1 MDSQQHS
8 QLFNVGGAQLSRFE
22 DMRLITGNGKYSSD
36 WNTPDQLHACFLR
49 SDRAHARI
57 VSINFD
63 KVSQVK
69 GVVGVY
75 TGADAQAAGYLRSA
89 SFLPPTG
96 KGGMKARVPDRPC
109 LAIGK
114 VRFVGDPVAMVIADS
129 HLAAQDACELIEVVY
144 EDLPAIVDPV
154 EALKPGAPQLHDD
167 VPGNCPVEAECGN
180 EAATMEAIA
189 KAAHVT
195 KITVD
200 CTRVTASPMEPRAAL
215 IEYKAQSDG
224 GESYV
229 VHTPSQGVNM
239 TRKQFSIYSNLGED
253 KFRVEIQDVGGGFG
267 QRSTVYPEYVS
278 MMMAAKALQR
288 PIKWVSTR
296 TECFLTDT
304 HGRANL
310 ITATLA
316 MDKNAQFTGLRIDW
330 ITDQGGYLS
339 PIGPA
344 GHIRNATTC
353 MNGVYK
359 IPALYGHF
367 KVALTSTGWVAAYRG
382 AGRPD
387 IAYAI
392 ERAVDAAALEL
403 NMDPADLRRRNYV
416 PLNEYPYK
424 SATGSTIE
432 IADLPGLSAKALT
445 LADWSGFESR
455 RAASAK
461 KGKLR
466 GIGMSAVIEPTGAG
480 TYPCDEIEVSVG
492 TDGIVTLHTVSHS
505 QGQGHE
511 TSFAMVTASALGIP
525 AERIKVRQ
533 GDADRSVTMVGNHS
547 GGSRTMVGAGT
558 VCHIAA
564 NKLIDAGKSLAAE
577 DLGVEPSQ
585 VSYAKGEFSA
595 KDSKKKIT
603 LAQLAATKKL
613 SVIGE
618 GTFTSTYPNG
628 CHIAEVEIDP
638 ETGVTDIASYLSVD
652 DCGHIVSHTIVE
664 GQMHGAVVQG
674 MGQVFGEHIVYDKDS
689 GQMITGSFSDYIM
702 PRAGQLKA
710 IQMEEYTTLSKL
722 GPLGI
727 KGMGE
732 SGCTASLPA
741 LVNAVCNALG
751 VRHLDMPLTPSKVW
765 AAIQKNK
772 AQPAKH

>member
-1 MDSQQHS
+1 MDQHHHS
-8 QLFNVGGAQLSRFE
+8 QLFKVGGARVSRFE
-22 DMRLITGNGKYSSD
+22 DIRLITGNGKYSSD
-36 WNTPDQLHACFLR
+36 WNVPGQLHACFLR

-63 KVSQVK
+63 KVNQVK

-75 TGADAQAAGYLRSA
+75 TGVDAQAAGYMRPVSFMTSA
-89 SFLPPTG
+89 G
-96 KGGMKARVPDRPC
+96 KGGMKAKVPERPC

-114 VRFVGDPVAMVIADS
+114 VRFVGDPVAMVIAES

-144 EDLPAIVDPV
+144 EDLPAIVDP
-154 EALKPGAPQLHDD
+154 EAALAPGAPQLHDD
-167 VPGNCPVEAECGN
+167 VPGNMPFEAESGS
-180 EAATMEAIA
+180 EAPVSEAIA

-195 KITVD
+195 KLTVD
-200 CTRVTASPMEPRAAL
+200 CTRVSPSPMEPRAAL
-215 IEYKAQSDG
+215 IEYNAGDD
-224 GESYV
+224 SYI

-239 TRKQFSIYSNLGED
+239 TRKQFATYSNLGED

-278 MMMAAKALQR
+278 MMIAAKAVGR

-296 TECFLTDT
+296 TESFLTDT
-304 HGRANL
+304 HGRGNI
-310 ITATLA
+310 ITITLA
-316 MDKNAQFTGLRIDW
+316 MDKNAQFTGLRVDW
-330 ITDQGGYLS
+330 LTDMGAYLS
-339 PIGPA
+339 PVGPG
-344 GHIRNATTC
+344 GHIRNATAC

-367 KVALTSTGWVAAYRG
+367 RVALTNTGWVAAYRG

-392 ERAVDAAALEL
+392 ERVVDAAALEL
-403 NMDPADLRRRNYV
+403 KMDPADLRRRNYV
-416 PLNEYPYK
+416 PANEYPYK

-432 IADLPGLSAKALT
+432 MADLPGLSVKALN
-445 LADWSGFESR
+445 LADWAGFDAR
-455 RAASAK
+455 RTASAK

-466 GIGMSAVIEPTGAG
+466 GIGMSTVIEPTGAG
-480 TYPCDEIEVSVG
+480 QYPRDEIDISVDGTGEV
-492 TDGIVTLHTVSHS
+492 TIHTVSHS

-511 TSFAMVTASALGIP
+511 TSFAMVTANALGIP
-525 AERIKVRQ
+525 AERIKIRQ
-533 GDADRSVTMVGNHS
+533 GDPDRAPKMVGNHS

-585 VSYAKGEFSA
+585 VSYSKGEFFA

-603 LAQLAATKKL
+603 LAQLAAKKTL
-613 SVIGE
+613 AAKGE
-618 GTFTSTYPNG
+618 GTFTSTFPNG
-628 CHIAEVEIDP
+628 CHITEVEIDP

-652 DCGHIVSHTIVE
+652 DCGHVVSHTIVE

-674 MGQVFGEHIVYDKDS
+674 LGQVFGEHIVYDKES
-689 GQMITGSFSDYIM
+689 GQMLTGSFSDYIM
-702 PRAGQLKA
+702 PRAGQLKSM
-710 IQMEEYTTLSKL
+710 QMEEYTTLSKL

-741 LVNAVCNALG
+741 LVNAVSNALG
-751 VRHLDMPLTPSKVW
+751 VKHIDMPLTPAKVW
-765 AAIQKNK
+765 ATIQQSKK
-772 AQPAKH
+772 

>member
-1 MDSQQHS
+1 MDQHEHHA
-8 QLFNVGGAQLSRFE
+8 QLFNFGGAKVSRFE
-22 DMRLITGNGKYSSD
+22 DLRLITGNGKYSSD
-36 WNTPDQLHACFLR
+36 WNAPDQLHAVFLR

-63 KVSQVK
+63 KVSQIK

-75 TGADAQAAGYLRSA
+75 TGADAEAAGYLRPP

-96 KGGMKARVPDRPC
+96 KGGMKARVPARPC

-114 VRFVGDPVAMVIADS
+114 VRFVGDPVAMVIAES
-129 HLAAQDACELIEVVY
+129 ALAAQDACELIEVVY
-144 EDLPAIVDPV
+144 EDLPAVVDPE

-167 VPGNCPVEAECGN
+167 VPGNCPVEAESGV
-180 EAATMEAIA
+180 EAPVMEAIA

-195 KITVD
+195 KLTVD

-215 IEYKAQSDG
+215 IEYKPETD
-224 GESYV
+224 SYV

-239 TRKQFSIYSNLGED
+239 TRKQFATYANLGED

-267 QRSTVYPEYVS
+267 QRSTCYPEYVS
-278 MMMAAKALQR
+278 MMIAAKALNR

-296 TECFLTDT
+296 TESFLTDT

-316 MDKNAQFTGLRIDW
+316 LDKNAQFTGLRIDW
-330 ITDQGGYLS
+330 ITDQGAYLS
-339 PIGPA
+339 PTGPA
-344 GHIRNATTC
+344 GHIRNATSC

-367 KVALTSTGWVAAYRG
+367 KVVLTNTGWVAAYRG

-387 IAYAI
+387 IAYAV
-392 ERAVDAAALEL
+392 ERVVDAAAKEL

-432 IADLPGLSAKALT
+432 IADMPGLTAKALS
-445 LADWSGFESR
+445 LADWSGFEAR

-480 TYPCDEIEVSVG
+480 SYPRDEIDISV
-492 TDGIVTLHTVSHS
+492 DGEGLITVHTVAHS
-505 QGQGHE
+505 QGQGHV
-511 TSFAMVTASALGIP
+511 TSFAMVVGNALGVP
-525 AERIKVRQ
+525 AERVKIIQ
-533 GDADRSVTMVGNHS
+533 GDPERAPQMVGNHT

-577 DLGVEPSQ
+577 EIGVEPSQ
-585 VSYAKGEFSA
+585 VSYANGEFTSA
-595 KDSKKKIT
+595 HSKKKIT
-603 LAQLAATKKL
+603 LAQLAAKKML
-613 SVIGE
+613 AAKGE
-618 GTFTSTYPNG
+618 GTFISTYPNG
-628 CHIAEVEIDP
+628 CHIAEVEVDP
-638 ETGVTDIASYLSVD
+638 DTGVTDIASYLSVD
-652 DCGHIVSHTIVE
+652 DCGHVVSHTIVE

-674 MGQVFGEHIVYDKDS
+674 LGQVFGEHIVYDKES
-689 GQMITGSFSDYIM
+689 GQMLTGTFMDYIM
-702 PRAGQLKA
+702 PRAGQLKSM
-710 IQMEEYTTLSKL
+710 QMEEYTTLSKL

-741 LVNAVCNALG
+741 LVAAVTNAIG
-751 VRHLDMPLTPSKVW
+751 VKHLDMPLTPSKVW
-765 AAIQKNK
+765 KTLQQN
-772 AQPAKH
+772 PAKH

>member
-1 MDSQQHS
+1 MDPQQNS
-8 QLFNVGGAQLSRFE
+8 QLFNVGGARVSRLE
-22 DMRLITGNGKYSSD
+22 DIRLITGKGKYSSD
-36 WNTPDQLHACFLR
+36 WNAPNQLHACFLR
-49 SDRAHARI
+49 SDRAHACI

-63 KVSQVK
+63 KVGQVK

-75 TGADAQAAGYLRSA
+75 TGADAQKAGYLRPA
-89 SFLPPTG
+89 SFMTSAG
-96 KGGMKARVPDRPC
+96 KGGMKAKVPQRPC

-114 VRFVGDPVAMVIADS
+114 VRFVGDPVAMVIAES

-144 EDLPAIVDPV
+144 EDLPAIVDA
-154 EALKPGAPQLHDD
+154 EAALAPGAPQLHDD
-167 VPGNCPVEAECGN
+167 VPGNTPFEAECGN
-180 EAATMEAIA
+180 ETAVSEAIA
-189 KAAHVT
+189 KATHVI
-195 KITVD
+195 KLTVD

-215 IEYKAQSDG
+215 IEYVSGSD
-224 GESYV
+224 SYI

-239 TRKQFSIYSNLGED
+239 TRKQFATYANLGED

-278 MMMAAKALQR
+278 MMIAAKALHR

-296 TECFLTDT
+296 TESFLTDT
-304 HGRANL
+304 HGRANI

-316 MDKNAQFTGLRIDW
+316 LDNNAQFTGLRIDW
-330 ITDQGGYLS
+330 LTDMGAYLS
-339 PIGPA
+339 PVGPG
-344 GHIRNATTC
+344 GHIRNATAC

-367 KVALTSTGWVAAYRG
+367 RVALTSTGWVAAYRG

-392 ERAVDAAALEL
+392 ERVVDAAALEL
-403 NMDPADLRRRNYV
+403 KMDPADLRRRNYI
-416 PLNEYPYK
+416 PANEYPYK

-432 IADLPGLSAKALT
+432 MADLPGLSVKALN
-445 LADWSGFESR
+445 LADWTGFEAR

-461 KGKLR
+461 KGRLR
-466 GIGMSAVIEPTGAG
+466 GIGMSTVIEPTGAG
-480 TYPCDEIEVSVG
+480 QYPRDEIDISVDAKG
-492 TDGIVTLHTVSHS
+492 QVTLHTVSHS

-525 AERIKVRQ
+525 VERIKIIQ
-533 GDADRSVTMVGNHS
+533 GDPDRAPKMVGNHS

-577 DLGVEPSQ
+577 ELGVEPSQ
-585 VSYAKGEFSA
+585 VSYSKGEFSA
-595 KDSKKKIT
+595 TGSKIT
-603 LAQLAATKKL
+603 LAQLAAKKTL
-613 SVIGE
+613 AVTGE
-618 GTFTSTYPNG
+618 GTFTSTFPNG
-628 CHIAEVEIDP
+628 CHIAEVEVDP

-652 DCGHIVSHTIVE
+652 DCGYVVSHTIVE

-674 MGQVFGEHIVYDKDS
+674 LGQVFGEHIVYDKES
-689 GQMITGSFSDYIM
+689 GQMITATFSDYIM
-702 PRAGQLKA
+702 PRAGQLKSM
-710 IQMEEYTTLSKL
+710 QMEEHVTLSKL

-741 LVNAVCNALG
+741 LVNAVVNALG
-751 VRHLDMPLTPSKVW
+751 VKHLDMPLTPSKVW
-765 AAIQKNK
+765 KTIQQSKQQLK
-772 AQPAKH
+772 K

>member
-1 MDSQQHS
+1 MDQQHHS
-8 QLFNVGGAQLSRFE
+8 QLFDVGGAKVSRFE
-22 DMRLITGNGKYSSD
+22 DIRLITGNGKYSSD
-36 WNTPDQLHACFLR
+36 WNLPEQLHACFLR

-57 VSINFD
+57 VSINCD
-63 KVSQVK
+63 KALLHQ
-69 GVVGVY
+69 GVVGIY
-75 TGADAQAAGYLRSA
+75 TGADAKVAGYMRPA
-89 SFLPPTG
+89 SFLPATG
-96 KGGMKARVPDRPC
+96 KDGMKPRVPERPC

-114 VRFVGDPVAMVIADS
+114 VRFVGDEVAMVVAES
-129 HLAAQDACELIEVVY
+129 HLAAQDACELIEVIY
-144 EDLPAIVDPV
+144 EDLPVVVDP
-154 EALKPGAPQLHDD
+154 EAALAPGAPQLHDD
-167 VPGNCPVEAECGN
+167 VPGNLPFEAETGN
-180 EAATMEAIA
+180 EASVSEAIT

-195 KITVD
+195 KLTVD

-215 IEYKAQSDG
+215 IEYVASDD
-224 GESYV
+224 SYV

-239 TRKQFSIYSNLGED
+239 TRKQFATYSNQGED
-253 KFRVEIQDVGGGFG
+253 KFRVEIKDVGGGFG

-278 MMMAAKALQR
+278 MMIAAKALGR

-296 TECFLTDT
+296 TESFLTDT
-304 HGRANL
+304 HGRANI

-316 MDKNAQFTGLRIDW
+316 MDKDAQFTGLRIDW
-330 ITDQGGYLS
+330 LTDQGAYLS
-339 PIGPA
+339 PTGPA
-344 GHIRNATTC
+344 GHIRNPSTC
-353 MNGVYK
+353 LNGVYK

-367 KVALTSTGWVAAYRG
+367 RVALTNTGWVAAYRG

-392 ERAVDAAALEL
+392 ERVVDAAALEL
-403 NMDPADLRRRNYV
+403 KMDRADLRRRNYI
-416 PLNEYPYK
+416 PANEYPYK

-432 IADLPGLSAKALT
+432 MADLPGLSVKALS
-445 LADWSGFESR
+445 LADWTGFETR

-466 GIGMSAVIEPTGAG
+466 GIGMGAVIEPTGAG
-480 TYPCDEIEVSVG
+480 SFPRDEIDISVDAQGEV
-492 TDGIVTLHTVSHS
+492 TIHTVAHS

-511 TSFAMVTASALGIP
+511 TSFAMVTADALGIP
-525 AERIKVRQ
+525 TERIKVRQ
-533 GDADRSVTMVGNHS
+533 GDPDRAPKMVGNHS
-547 GGSRTMVGAGT
+547 GGSRSMVGAGT

-585 VSYAKGEFSA
+585 VSYSKGEFSV
-595 KDSKKKIT
+595 KDGKQKVT
-603 LAQLAATKKL
+603 LAQLAAKKPL
-613 SVIGE
+613 TAKGE
-618 GTFTSTYPNG
+618 GIFTSTYPNG

-638 ETGVTDIASYLSVD
+638 DTGVTEIASYLSVD

-674 MGQVFGEHIVYDKDS
+674 LGQVFGEHIVYDKDS

-702 PRAGQLKA
+702 PRAGQLKS
-710 IQMEEYTTLSKL
+710 MRMVDHTTYSKL

-732 SGCTASLPA
+732 SGCTASLPT
-741 LVNAVCNALG
+741 LVNAVVNALG
-751 VRHLDMPLTPSKVW
+751 VKHLDMPLTPSKIW
-765 AAIQKNK
+765 KTIQQLKI
-772 AQPAKH
+772 QPVTN

>member
-1 MDSQQHS
+1 MDQHHHS
-8 QLFNVGGAQLSRFE
+8 QLFKIDGAHVSRFE

-36 WNTPDQLHACFLR
+36 WNAPGQLHACFLR

-57 VSINFD
+57 VSINYD
-63 KVSQVK
+63 KARQLK

-75 TGADAQAAGYLRSA
+75 TGADAQAAGYMRPA
-89 SFLPPTG
+89 SFLPATG
-96 KGGMKARVPDRPC
+96 KGGMKARVPERPC

-114 VRFVGDPVAMVIADS
+114 VRFVGDPVAMVVAES

-144 EDLPAIVDPV
+144 EDLPAVVDP
-154 EALKPGAPQLHDD
+154 EDALKPGAPQLHDD
-167 VPGNCPVEAECGN
+167 VPGNMPYEAETGS
-180 EAATMEAIA
+180 EAPVSEAIA

-195 KITVD
+195 KLTVD
-200 CTRVTASPMEPRAAL
+200 CTRVSPSPMEPRAAL
-215 IEYKAQSDG
+215 IEYVAAND
-224 GESYV
+224 SYI

-239 TRKQFSIYSNLGED
+239 TRRQFATYSNLSED
-253 KFRVEIQDVGGGFG
+253 KFRVEIKDVGGGFG

-278 MMMAAKALQR
+278 MMIATKALGR

-296 TECFLTDT
+296 TESFLTDT
-304 HGRANL
+304 HGRGNL
-310 ITATLA
+310 ITITLA
-316 MDKNAQFTGLRIDW
+316 MDNNAQFTGLRVDW
-330 ITDQGGYLS
+330 LTDQGAYLS
-339 PIGPA
+339 PTGPA
-344 GHIRNATTC
+344 GHIRNPSTC
-353 MNGVYK
+353 LNGVYR

-367 KVALTSTGWVAAYRG
+367 KVVLTNTGWVAAYRG

-392 ERAVDAAALEL
+392 ERVVDAAALEL
-403 NMDPADLRRRNYV
+403 KMDPADLRRRNYV
-416 PLNEYPYK
+416 PANEYPYK
-424 SATGSTIE
+424 TATGSTIE
-432 IADLPGLSAKALT
+432 MADLPGLSVKALN
-445 LADWSGFESR
+445 LADWTGFEAR

-466 GIGMSAVIEPTGAG
+466 GIGMGAVIEPTGAG
-480 TYPCDEIEVSVG
+480 MYPRDEIDISVDAQG
-492 TDGIVTLHTVSHS
+492 EVTLHTVSHS

-511 TSFAMVTASALGIP
+511 TSFAMVTANALGIP

-533 GDADRSVTMVGNHS
+533 GDPDRAPKMVGNHS

-577 DLGVEPSQ
+577 DLRVEPSQ
-585 VSYAKGEFSA
+585 VSYSKGEFSA
-595 KDSKKKIT
+595 KGSKKKIT
-603 LAQLAATKKL
+603 LAQLAATKTLAAK
-613 SVIGE
+613 GE
-618 GTFTSTYPNG
+618 GTFTSTFPNG
-628 CHIAEVEIDP
+628 CHIAEVEVDP

-652 DCGHIVSHTIVE
+652 DCGHVVSHTIVE

-674 MGQVFGEHIVYDKDS
+674 LGQVFGEHIVYDKES

-702 PRAGQLKA
+702 PRAGKLKSM
-710 IQMEEYTTLSKL
+710 QMEEHVTLSKL

-741 LVNAVCNALG
+741 LVNAVVNALG
-751 VRHLDMPLTPSKVW
+751 VKHLDMPLTPSKVW
-765 AAIQKNK
+765 KTIQQSK
-772 AQPAKH
+772 ATN

>member
-1 MDSQQHS
+1 MDQHHHS
-8 QLFNVGGAQLSRFE
+8 QLFKVGNAQVSRFE
-22 DMRLITGNGKYSSD
+22 DIRLITGNGKYSSD
-36 WNTPDQLHACFLR
+36 WNVSNQLHACFLR

-63 KVSQVK
+63 KVNQVK
-69 GVVGVY
+69 GVIGVY
-75 TGADAQAAGYLRSA
+75 TGADAKAAGYMRPA
-89 SFLPPTG
+89 SFLPATG
-96 KGGMKARVPDRPC
+96 KGGMKARVPERPC

-114 VRFVGDPVAMVIADS
+114 VRFVGDPVAMVIAES

-144 EDLPAIVDPV
+144 EDLPAVVDP
-154 EALKPGAPQLHDD
+154 EDALKPGAPQLHDD
-167 VPGNCPVEAECGN
+167 VPGNMPYEAETGS
-180 EAATMEAIA
+180 EAPVTEAIA
-189 KAAHVT
+189 KAAHVV
-195 KITVD
+195 KLTVD

-215 IEYKAQSDG
+215 IEYVAASD
-224 GESYV
+224 SYV

-239 TRKQFSIYSNLGED
+239 TRKQFATYANLGED

-278 MMMAAKALQR
+278 MMMAAKALNR
-288 PIKWVSTR
+288 PVKWVSTR
-296 TECFLTDT
+296 TESFLTDT

-310 ITATLA
+310 ITITLA
-316 MDKNAQFTGLRIDW
+316 MDQSLQFTALRVDW
-330 ITDQGGYLS
+330 ITDQGAYLS
-339 PIGPA
+339 PTGPA
-344 GHIRNATTC
+344 GHIRNPSTC
-353 MNGVYK
+353 LNGVYK

-367 KVALTSTGWVAAYRG
+367 KVALTNTGWVAAYRG

-392 ERAVDAAALEL
+392 ERVVDAAALEL

-416 PLNEYPYK
+416 PVNEYPYK

-432 IADLPGLSAKALT
+432 IADLPGLSVKALS
-445 LADWSGFESR
+445 LADWSGFEAR
-455 RAASAK
+455 REASAK
-461 KGKLR
+461 NGKLR

-480 TYPCDEIEVSVG
+480 MYPRDEIDISVDATG
-492 TDGIVTLHTVSHS
+492 DVTIHTVAHS

-511 TSFAMVTASALGIP
+511 TSFAMVAADALGIP
-525 AERIKVRQ
+525 TERVKIRQ
-533 GDADRSVTMVGNHS
+533 GDPDRAPKMVGNHS

-585 VSYAKGEFSA
+585 VDYSKGEFTSTH
-595 KDSKKKIT
+595 SKKKIT
-603 LAQLAATKKL
+603 LAQLAAKKTL
-613 SVIGE
+613 AAKGE

-628 CHIAEVEIDP
+628 CHITEVEIDP

-652 DCGHIVSHTIVE
+652 DCGHVVSHTIVE

-674 MGQVFGEHIVYDKDS
+674 LGQVFGEHIVYDKES

-702 PRAGQLKA
+702 PRAGKLKSM
-710 IQMEEYTTLSKL
+710 QMEEYTTLSKL

-741 LVNAVCNALG
+741 LVNAVSNALG
-751 VRHLDMPLTPSKVW
+751 VKHIDMPLTPSKVW
-765 AAIQKNK
+765 ATIQQSKK
-772 AQPAKH
+772 

>member
-1 MDSQQHS
+1 MDQHHHS
-8 QLFNVGGAQLSRFE
+8 KLFKVGNAQVSRFE

-36 WNTPDQLHACFLR
+36 WNAPDQLHACFLR

-63 KVSQVK
+63 KVGRIK

-75 TGADAQAAGYLRSA
+75 TGADAQAAGYLRA
-89 SFLPPTG
+89 PSFLPPTG
-96 KGGMKARVPDRPC
+96 KGGMKARVPARPC

-144 EDLPAIVDPV
+144 EDLPAIVDPE

-167 VPGNCPVEAECGN
+167 VPGNCPVEAESGV
-180 EAATMEAIA
+180 EAPVTEAIA

-215 IEYKAQSDG
+215 IEYKADSD
-224 GESYV
+224 SYV

-239 TRKQFSIYSNLGED
+239 TRKQFSTYANLGED

-267 QRSTVYPEYVS
+267 QRSTVYPEYMS

-296 TECFLTDT
+296 TESFLTDT
-304 HGRANL
+304 HGRGNL
-310 ITATLA
+310 ITITLA
-316 MDKNAQFTGLRIDW
+316 MDNNAQFTGMRVDW
-330 ITDQGGYLS
+330 ITDQGAYLS
-339 PIGPA
+339 PTGPA

-367 KVALTSTGWVAAYRG
+367 KVVLTNTGWVAAYRG

-416 PLNEYPYK
+416 PLSEYPYK

-432 IADLPGLSAKALT
+432 IADLPGLSAKALS
-445 LADWSGFESR
+445 LADWSGFEVR

-461 KGKLR
+461 QGKLR

-480 TYPCDEIEVSVG
+480 TAPRDEIELTVSG
-492 TDGIVTLHTVSHS
+492 DGLVTLHTVSHS

-525 AERIKVRQ
+525 VEQIKVKQ
-533 GDADRSVTMVGNHS
+533 GDADRSVTMIGNHS

-585 VSYAKGEFSA
+585 VNYAKGEFSSPH
-595 KDSKKKIT
+595 SKKKIT
-603 LAQLAATKKL
+603 LAQLAAKKKL

-628 CHIAEVEIDP
+628 CHIAEVEVDP
-638 ETGVTDIASYLSVD
+638 DTGVTDIASYLSVD
-652 DCGHIVSHTIVE
+652 DCGHVVSHTIVE

-674 MGQVFGEHIVYDKDS
+674 LGQVFGEHIVYDKNS
-689 GQMITGSFSDYIM
+689 GQMITGTFMDYVM
-702 PRAGQLKA
+702 PRAGKLKS
-710 IQMEEYTTLSKL
+710 IRMEEYTTLSKL

-741 LVNAVCNALG
+741 LVGAVTNALG

-765 AAIQKNK
+765 AAIQQNK
-772 AQPAKH
+772 AHLGNKH

>member
-1 MDSQQHS
+1 MDQHHS
-8 QLFNVGGAQLSRFE
+8 QLFKVGNAKVSRFE

-36 WNTPDQLHACFLR
+36 WNAPDQLHAVFLR
-49 SDRAHARI
+49 ADRAHARI
-57 VSINFD
+57 VSINVNPA
-63 KVSQVK
+63 KQAQ
-69 GVVGVY
+69 GVLAVY
-75 TGADAQAAGYLRSA
+75 TGADAAAAGYLRPP

-96 KGGMKARVPDRPC
+96 KGGMKARVPERPC

-114 VRFVGDPVAMVIADS
+114 VRFVGDPVAMVVAAS

-144 EDLPAIVDPV
+144 EDLPAVVDPV
-154 EALKPGAPQLHDD
+154 AALKPGAPLIHDEI
-167 VPGNCPVEAECGN
+167 PNNCPVEAESGS
-180 EAATMEAIA
+180 EAPTMEAIA
-189 KAAHVT
+189 NAEHVV
-195 KITVD
+195 KLTVD
-200 CTRVTASPMEPRAAL
+200 CTRVSPSPMEPRAAL
-215 IEYKAQSDG
+215 IEYKAETD
-224 GESYV
+224 SYV

-239 TRKQFSIYSNLGED
+239 TRKQFSIYSNLPEE
-253 KFRVEIQDVGGGFG
+253 KFRAEIRDVGGGFG
-267 QRSTVYPEYVS
+267 QRSAAYPEYLS
-278 MMMAAKALQR
+278 MMIAAKALQR

-296 TECFLTDT
+296 TESFLTDT

-316 MDKNAQFTGLRIDW
+316 IDKNLQFTGLRIDW
-330 ITDQGGYLS
+330 ITDQGAYLS
-339 PIGPA
+339 ATGPA
-344 GHIRNATTC
+344 GHIRNGTTC
-353 MNGVYK
+353 LNGVYK
-359 IPALYGHF
+359 IPALYAHF
-367 KVALTSTGWVAAYRG
+367 KVALTNTGWVAAYRG

-392 ERAVDAAALEL
+392 ERVVDAAALQL
-403 NMDPADLRRRNYV
+403 KMDPADLRRRNYV

-432 IADLPGLSAKALT
+432 IADLPGLSAKALA
-445 LADWSGFESR
+445 LADWSGFEAR
-455 RAASAK
+455 RAASAA

-480 TYPCDEIEVSVG
+480 TAPRDEIDISVDG
-492 TDGIVTLHTVSHS
+492 TGTVTLHTVSHS

-511 TSFAMVTASALGIP
+511 TSFAMVVSNALGIP
-525 AERIKVRQ
+525 TEQVKIIQ
-533 GDADRSVTMVGNHS
+533 GDPERAPKIVGNHS

-564 NKLIDAGKSLAAE
+564 NKLIDAAKSLAAE

-585 VSYAKGEFSA
+585 VSYAKGVFTSTH
-595 KDSKKKIT
+595 SKQKLT

-613 SVIGE
+613 AVTGE

-628 CHIAEVEIDP
+628 CHITEVEIDP
-638 ETGVTDIASYLSVD
+638 ETGVTEIASYLSVD
-652 DCGHIVSHTIVE
+652 DCGHVVSHTIVE

-674 MGQVFGEHIVYDKDS
+674 LGQVFGEHIVYDKET
-689 GQMITGSFSDYIM
+689 GQMITGSFSDYVM
-702 PRAGQLKA
+702 PRAGQLKSM
-710 IQMEEYTTLSKL
+710 QMEEYTTLSKL

-741 LVNAVCNALG
+741 LVGAVTNALG
-751 VRHLDMPLTPSKVW
+751 ITHLDMPLTASKVW
-765 AAIQKNK
+765 KAIQDNK
-772 AQPAKH
+772 AKH

>member
-1 MDSQQHS
+1 MDQHEHHS
-8 QLFNVGGAQLSRFE
+8 RLFKVGGAQVSRFE

-36 WNTPDQLHACFLR
+36 WNAPGQLHACFLR

-63 KVSQVK
+63 KVGQIK

-75 TGADAQAAGYLRSA
+75 TGADAQAAGYLRPP

-96 KGGMKARVPDRPC
+96 KGGMKARVPERPC

-114 VRFVGDPVAMVIADS
+114 VRFVGDPVAMVIAET
-129 HLAAQDACELIEVVY
+129 HLAALDACDLIDVVY
-144 EDLPAIVDPV
+144 EDLPAVVDPE

-167 VPGNCPVEAECGN
+167 VPGNCPVEAESGV
-180 EAATMEAIA
+180 EAPVMEAIA

-215 IEYKAQSDG
+215 IEYTADTD
-224 GESYV
+224 SYV

-239 TRKQFSIYSNLGED
+239 TRKQFATYANLGED

-296 TECFLTDT
+296 TESFLTDT

-316 MDKNAQFTGLRIDW
+316 LDKNAQFTGLRIDW
-330 ITDQGGYLS
+330 ITDQGAYLS
-339 PIGPA
+339 PTGPA
-344 GHIRNATTC
+344 GHIRNATSC
-353 MNGVYK
+353 MNGVYN

-367 KVALTSTGWVAAYRG
+367 KVVLTNTGWVAAYRG

-392 ERAVDAAALEL
+392 ERVVDAAALEL
-403 NMDPADLRRRNYV
+403 NMDPADLRRRNY
-416 PLNEYPYK
+416 LALSDYPYK

-432 IADLPGLSAKALT
+432 IADLPGLSAKALA
-445 LADWSGFESR
+445 LADWSGFEAR
-455 RAASAK
+455 KAASAR

-480 TYPCDEIEVSVG
+480 SYPRDEIDISV
-492 TDGIVTLHTVSHS
+492 DGEGQVTVHTVAHS

-511 TSFAMVTASALGIP
+511 TSFAMVVAEALGI
-525 AERIKVRQ
+525 ATERVKIRQ
-533 GDADRSVTMVGNHS
+533 GDADRAPHMVGNHT
-547 GGSRTMVGAGT
+547 GGSRSMVGAGT

-585 VSYAKGEFSA
+585 VSYGKGEFTSA
-595 KDSKKKIT
+595 HSKKKIT
-603 LAQLAATKKL
+603 LAQLAAKKTL
-613 SVIGE
+613 AAKGE
-618 GTFTSTYPNG
+618 GTFISTFPNG

-638 ETGVTDIASYLSVD
+638 ESGITEIAS
-652 DCGHIVSHTIVE
+652 
-664 GQMHGAVVQG
+664 
-674 MGQVFGEHIVYDKDS
+674 
-689 GQMITGSFSDYIM
+689 
-702 PRAGQLKA
+702 
-710 IQMEEYTTLSKL
+710 
-722 GPLGI
+722 
-727 KGMGE
+727 
-732 SGCTASLPA
+732 
-741 LVNAVCNALG
+741 
-751 VRHLDMPLTPSKVW
+751 
-765 AAIQKNK
+765 
-772 AQPAKH
+772 

>member
-1 MDSQQHS
+1 MNQHQHS
-8 QLFNVGGAQLSRFE
+8 QLFEVGGARVSRLE

-36 WNTPDQLHACFLR
+36 WNAPDQLHACFLR

-63 KVSQVK
+63 SVGQIK

-75 TGADAQAAGYLRSA
+75 TGADAQAAGYLRPP

-96 KGGMKARVPDRPC
+96 KGGMKARVPARPC

-154 EALKPGAPQLHDD
+154 AALASGAPQLHDD

-180 EAATMEAIA
+180 EAAVTEAIA
-189 KAAHVT
+189 NAAHIT
-195 KITVD
+195 KLTVD

-215 IEYKAQSDG
+215 ISYDDASD
-224 GESYV
+224 SYL

-239 TRKQFSIYSNLGED
+239 TRKQFATYSNLSED
-253 KFRVEIQDVGGGFG
+253 KFRVEIKDVGGGFG

-278 MMMAAKALQR
+278 MMIAAKALRR

-296 TECFLTDT
+296 TESFLTDT
-304 HGRANL
+304 HGRANI

-330 ITDQGGYLS
+330 ITDQGAYLS
-339 PIGPA
+339 PTGPA

-367 KVALTSTGWVAAYRG
+367 KVVLTNTGWVAAYRG

-392 ERAVDAAALEL
+392 ERAVDAAAREL
-403 NMDPADLRRRNYV
+403 KMDPADLRRRNYI
-416 PLNEYPYK
+416 PANEYPYK
-424 SATGSTIE
+424 SATGATIE
-432 IADLPGLSAKALT
+432 CADLPGLSVKALEM
-445 LADWSGFESR
+445 ADWTGFDAR
-455 RAASAK
+455 RAASTK

-480 TYPCDEIEVSVG
+480 TYPRDEIDISVDAEG
-492 TDGIVTLHTVSHS
+492 VVTLHTVSHS

-533 GDADRSVTMVGNHS
+533 GDPDRAPKMVGNHS

-585 VSYAKGEFSA
+585 VSYSKGEFSA
-595 KDSKKKIT
+595 KGSKKKIT
-603 LAQLAATKKL
+603 LAQLAAKKAL
-613 SVIGE
+613 SAKGE
-618 GTFTSTYPNG
+618 GTFSSTFPNG

-638 ETGVTDIASYLSVD
+638 ETGVTEIASYLSVD
-652 DCGHIVSHTIVE
+652 DCGHVVSHTIVE

-689 GQMITGSFSDYIM
+689 GQMITASFGDYIM
-702 PRAGQLKA
+702 PKAGQLKS
-710 IQMEEYTTLSKL
+710 IQMEEYTTLSKI

-741 LVNAVCNALG
+741 LVNAVVNALG
-751 VRHLDMPLTPSKVW
+751 VKHLDMPLTPSKVW
-765 AAIQKNK
+765 KTIQQTKV
-772 AQPAKH
+772 KH

>member
-1 MDSQQHS
+1 
-8 QLFNVGGAQLSRFE
+8 
-22 DMRLITGNGKYSSD
+22 
-36 WNTPDQLHACFLR
+36 
-49 SDRAHARI
+49 
-57 VSINFD
+57 
-63 KVSQVK
+63 
-69 GVVGVY
+69 
-75 TGADAQAAGYLRSA
+75 
-89 SFLPPTG
+89 
-96 KGGMKARVPDRPC
+96 
-109 LAIGK
+109 
-114 VRFVGDPVAMVIADS
+114 
-129 HLAAQDACELIEVVY
+129 
-144 EDLPAIVDPV
+144 
-154 EALKPGAPQLHDD
+154 
-167 VPGNCPVEAECGN
+167 
-180 EAATMEAIA
+180 
-189 KAAHVT
+189 
-195 KITVD
+195 
-200 CTRVTASPMEPRAAL
+200 
-215 IEYKAQSDG
+215 
-224 GESYV
+224 
-229 VHTPSQGVNM
+229 
-239 TRKQFSIYSNLGED
+239 
-253 KFRVEIQDVGGGFG
+253 
-267 QRSTVYPEYVS
+267 

-296 TECFLTDT
+296 TESFLTDT

-310 ITATLA
+310 ITITLA
-316 MDKNAQFTGLRIDW
+316 MDNNAQFTGMRVDW
-330 ITDQGGYLS
+330 ITDQGAYLS
-339 PIGPA
+339 PTGPA

-367 KVALTSTGWVAAYRG
+367 KVVLTNTGWVAAYRG

-432 IADLPGLSAKALT
+432 IADLPGLSEKALT
-445 LADWSGFESR
+445 LADWSGFEAR

-480 TYPCDEIEVSVG
+480 TAPRDEIELTVNG
-492 TDGIVTLHTVSHS
+492 DGQVTLHTVSHS

-525 AERIKVRQ
+525 VEQIKVKQ
-533 GDADRSVTMVGNHS
+533 GDAERSVTMTGNHS

-577 DLGVEPSQ
+577 DLSVEPSQ
-585 VSYAKGEFSA
+585 VNYAKGEFSSPH
-595 KDSKKKIT
+595 SKKKIT
-603 LAQLAATKKL
+603 LAQLAAKKKL

-628 CHIAEVEIDP
+628 CHIAEVEVDP

-652 DCGHIVSHTIVE
+652 DYGHIVSHTIVE

-674 MGQVFGEHIVYDKDS
+674 LGQVFGEHIVYDKDS
-689 GQMITGSFSDYIM
+689 GQMITGSFMDYVM
-702 PRAGQLKA
+702 PRA
-710 IQMEEYTTLSKL
+710 
-722 GPLGI
+722 
-727 KGMGE
+727 
-732 SGCTASLPA
+732 ASRNP
-741 LVNAVCNALG
+741 
-751 VRHLDMPLTPSKVW
+751 
-765 AAIQKNK
+765 
-772 AQPAKH
+772 

>member
-1 MDSQQHS
+1 MDQHHHS
-8 QLFNVGGAQLSRFE
+8 QLFKVGSAQVSRFE
-22 DMRLITGNGKYSSD
+22 DIRLITGSGKYSSD
-36 WNTPDQLHACFLR
+36 WNAPDQLHACFLR

-57 VSINFD
+57 ISINYD
-63 KVSQVK
+63 KVGQVK

-75 TGADAQAAGYLRSA
+75 TGADAKAAGYLRPS

-96 KGGMKARVPDRPC
+96 KGGMKARVPERPC
-109 LAIGK
+109 LAIDK
-114 VRFVGDPVAMVIADS
+114 VRFVGDPVAMVIAQS

-144 EDLPAIVDPV
+144 EDLPAIVDP
-154 EALKPGAPQLHDD
+154 EAALAPGAPQLHDD
-167 VPGNCPVEAECGN
+167 VPGNCPVEAESGN
-180 EAATMEAIA
+180 EAAVTEAIA
-189 KAAHVT
+189 RAAHVT
-195 KITVD
+195 RLTVD

-215 IEYKAQSDG
+215 IEYDVQSDG
-224 GESYV
+224 SDGYI

-239 TRKQFSIYSNLGED
+239 TRKQFATYSNLSED
-253 KFRVEIQDVGGGFG
+253 KFRVEIKDVGGGFG

-278 MMMAAKALQR
+278 MMIAAKALRR

-296 TECFLTDT
+296 TESFLTDT
-304 HGRANL
+304 HGRANI

-316 MDKNAQFTGLRIDW
+316 MDNNAQFTGLRIDW
-330 ITDQGGYLS
+330 ITDQGAYLS
-339 PIGPA
+339 PTGPA
-344 GHIRNATTC
+344 GHIRNGTTC

-367 KVALTSTGWVAAYRG
+367 KVVLTNTGWVAAYRG

-392 ERAVDAAALEL
+392 ERVVDLAAQEL
-403 NMDPADLRRRNYV
+403 KMDPADLRRRNYV
-416 PLNEYPYK
+416 PANEYPYK

-432 IADLPGLSAKALT
+432 MADLPGLSAKALK
-445 LADWSGFESR
+445 LADWSGFDAR

-461 KGKLR
+461 KGRLR
-466 GIGMSAVIEPTGAG
+466 GIGMSTVIEPTGAG
-480 TYPCDEIEVSVG
+480 TYPRDEIDISVDAQG
-492 TDGIVTLHTVSHS
+492 EVTLHTVSHS

-511 TSFAMVTASALGIP
+511 TSFAMVTANALGIP
-525 AERIKVRQ
+525 TERIKVRQ
-533 GDADRSVTMVGNHS
+533 GDPDRAPKMVGNHS

-577 DLGVEPSQ
+577 NLGVEPSQ
-585 VSYAKGEFSA
+585 VSYSKGEFSA
-595 KDSKKKIT
+595 KGSKKKIT
-603 LAQLAATKKL
+603 LAQLAATKTLAAK
-613 SVIGE
+613 GE

-652 DCGHIVSHTIVE
+652 DCGHVVSHTIVE

-674 MGQVFGEHIVYDKDS
+674 LGQVFGEHIVYDKDS
-689 GQMITGSFSDYIM
+689 GQMLTGSFSDYVM
-702 PRAGQLKA
+702 PRAGQLKSM
-710 IQMEEYTTLSKL
+710 QMEEYATLSKV

-741 LVNAVCNALG
+741 LVNAVVNALG
-751 VRHLDMPLTPSKVW
+751 VKHVDMPLTPSKVW
-765 AAIQKNK
+765 KTIQQSKVTN
-772 AQPAKH
+772 

>member
-1 MDSQQHS
+1 MDSHHNS
-8 QLFNVGGAQLSRFE
+8 QLFTVAGARLSRLE

-36 WNTPDQLHACFLR
+36 WNAPDQLHACFLR

-63 KVSQVK
+63 KVGQIK

-75 TGADAQAAGYLRSA
+75 TGADAQAAGYLRPP

-96 KGGMKARVPDRPC
+96 KGGMKARVPERPC

-114 VRFVGDPVAMVIADS
+114 VRFVGDPVAMVIAES

-144 EDLPAIVDPV
+144 EDLPAIVDPQA
-154 EALKPGAPQLHDD
+154 ALAPGAPQLHED
-167 VPGNCPVEAECGN
+167 VPGNCPVEAESGN
-180 EAATMEAIA
+180 EAAVTEAIA

-195 KITVD
+195 RLTVD

-215 IEYKAQSDG
+215 IEYQAQSDG
-224 GESYV
+224 GDSYI

-239 TRKQFSIYSNLGED
+239 TRKQFATYSNLSED
-253 KFRVEIQDVGGGFG
+253 KFRVEIKDVGGGFG

-278 MMMAAKALQR
+278 MMIAAKALRR

-296 TECFLTDT
+296 TESFLTDT
-304 HGRANL
+304 HGRANI

-330 ITDQGGYLS
+330 LTDQGAYLS
-339 PIGPA
+339 PTGPA
-344 GHIRNATTC
+344 GHIRNGTTC

-367 KVALTSTGWVAAYRG
+367 KVVLTNTGWVAAYRG

-403 NMDPADLRRRNYV
+403 NMDPADLRRRNYI
-416 PLNEYPYK
+416 PANEYPYK
-424 SATGSTIE
+424 TATGSTIE
-432 IADLPGLSAKALT
+432 MADLPGLSVKALN
-445 LADWSGFESR
+445 LADWTGFEAR
-455 RAASAK
+455 RAATAK

-480 TYPCDEIEVSVG
+480 TYPRDEIDISVDAQG
-492 TDGIVTLHTVSHS
+492 EVTLHTVSHS

-511 TSFAMVTASALGIP
+511 TSFAMVTANALGI
-525 AERIKVRQ
+525 ATERIKVRQ
-533 GDADRSVTMVGNHS
+533 GDPDRAPKMVGNHS

-585 VSYAKGEFSA
+585 VSYSKGEFFA

-603 LAQLAATKKL
+603 LAQLAAKRTLAAK
-613 SVIGE
+613 GE
-618 GTFTSTYPNG
+618 GTFSSTFPNG

-638 ETGVTDIASYLSVD
+638 ETGVTEIASYLSVD
-652 DCGHIVSHTIVE
+652 DCGHVVSHTIVE

-689 GQMITGSFSDYIM
+689 GQMITASFGDYIM
-702 PRAGQLKA
+702 PRAGQLKSMQ
-710 IQMEEYTTLSKL
+710 IEEYTTLSKV

-741 LVNAVCNALG
+741 LVNAVVNALG
-751 VRHLDMPLTPSKVW
+751 VKHLDMPLTPSKVW
-765 AAIQKNK
+765 NVIQQSK
-772 AQPAKH
+772 AQPATN